1 MPFDDD
7 PFRNNEQANRKF
19 LGHRLRDERLR
30 KGWSLE
36 EVARRIG
43 YTRKLGKGM
52 NRIAR
57 VEESGTGGKEFL
69 DKLAEVLGLSISGME
84 SEIKDQM
91 KVQRELWLAKWL
103 NENLNAPVAS
113 HFIIRYFAGF
123 YGSHAL
129 PSDIQKPTQAVEY
142 ARRFVRDH
150 GRKICLPLT
159 PTISIWLDN
168 DGNVEFLTDAALGQM
183 NLPSVRI
190 ERG

>member
-1 MPFDDD
+1 MLLDGD
-7 PFRNNEQANRKF
+7 PFGKDEEAIRKF

-57 VEESGTGGKEFL
+57 AEESGTGGKEFL
-69 DKLAEVLGLSISGME
+69 DKLAAVLGLSISGME
-84 SEIKDQM
+84 NEIKDQM
-91 KVQRELWLAKWL
+91 KVQREAWLAKWL
-103 NENLNAPVAS
+103 QVSPTAPVAS

-123 YGSHAL
+123 YGPHAL

-150 GRKICLPLT
+150 GRKVCLPLT
-159 PTISIWLDN
+159 PTISVWIDT
-168 DGNVEFLTDAALGQM
+168 DSRIEFLTDSERGQL
-183 NLPSVRI
+183 NLPSVRL
-190 ERG
+190 E